1 MNEPGRHVRRPY
13 DSNTGKRKK
22 RRRKKKGVGRF
33 VFLCVLIVGV
43 IAGGF
48 TLFNIITS
56 ESYDSKDSFEQYA
69 ADKFDSL
76 SDEKAIGKEI
86 SKFYYGKPVSVAHN
100 YPRKIGRAHV

>member
-1 MNEPGRHVRRPY
+1 MTIEYRFIVFKLKLRRDIMNEPGRHVRRPY

-56 ESYDSKDSFEQYA
+56 E
-69 ADKFDSL
+69 
-76 SDEKAIGKEI
+76 
-86 SKFYYGKPVSVAHN
+86 
-100 YPRKIGRAHV
+100 IGRAHV